1 MAARDRIRLPSLY
14 QQLMAAAAC
23 AAMCPGTT
31 RPAWPTNPFS
41 AGVRDGSV
49 TEKVLEALRS
59 HYPRW
64 LEHRDLMR
72 ITGGSRGAIAW
83 AVRYLQEHSLARSIP
98 SASCRPQGGGPQLR
112 RYQAVIEGKALI
124 DEA

>member
-23 AAMCPGTT
+23 AAMCPGTS

-41 AGVRDGSV
+41 PGVRGGSV
-49 TEKVLEALRS
+49 TQKVLVVLVDQ
-59 HYPRW
+59 HPRW

-72 ITGGSRGAIAW
+72 MTGGSRGAIAW
-83 AVRYLQEHSLARSIP
+83 AVRYLQEHGLARSIP
-98 SASCRPQGGGPQLR
+98 STSCRPQGGGPQLR
-112 RYQAVIEGKALI
+112 RYQAVIEGS
-124 DEA
+124 E